1 MIVAGDKPLF
11 WPASRCAIIRA
22 MNLLL
27 LHPDQYLHDALWR
40 LNARQSAHVRT
51 VLNLDEGE
59 QCRAGLLNGGIG
71 MATIKAIKNNEIT
84 VFFKANSK
92 VVAAPPLSLLM
103 ALPRPK
109 MLKRIL
115 IDATSLGIK
124 RIVLIN
130 SWKVDKSYWQTPN
143 LKADLL
149 REKMILGL
157 EQARDTCLPELTL
170 APRFKPF
177 VEDSLDEWAG
187 SGQRLLA
194 HPGDYPTLPCD
205 LAEPVTLAV
214 GPEGGWT
221 HYEVDMLQR
230 HGFACHSFGARILR
244 VETALPAL
252 VGRIMRL
259 P

>member
-1 MIVAGDKPLF
+1 
-11 WPASRCAIIRA
+11 

-27 LHPDQYLHDALWR
+27 LHPEQQLPNGLWR
-40 LNARQSAHVRT
+40 LNERQCHHVLT
-51 VLNLDEGE
+51 VLKLALGDT
-59 QCRAGLLNGGIG
+59 CRAGIVNGDTGKSI
-71 MATIKAIKNNEIT
+71 IKSINNKSIE
-84 VFFKANSK
+84 VDFKVDSQP
-92 VVAAPPLSLLM
+92 VSPLPLSLLL

-109 MLKRIL
+109 MLKRIV

-143 LKADLL
+143 LKAALL
-149 REKMILGL
+149 HEKMLLGL
-157 EQARDTCLPELTL
+157 EQARDTRLPALRL

-177 VEDSLDEWAG
+177 VEDELDDWAG
-187 SGQRLLA
+187 PGRRILA
-194 HPGDYPTLPCD
+194 HPGEYPAMPCD
-205 LAEPVTLAV
+205 LTEPVTLAI

-221 HYEVDMLQR
+221 DYEAGMLQQQ
-230 HGFACHSFGARILR
+230 GFACHSFGQRILR

-252 VGRIMRL
+252 VGRLMKL

>member
-1 MIVAGDKPLF
+1 
-11 WPASRCAIIRA
+11 

-27 LHPDQYLHDALWR
+27 LTPEQHLGNDRWLLSDRQANHVLKVLKLIEGDQ
-40 LNARQSAHVRT
+40 V
-51 VLNLDEGE
+51 
-59 QCRAGLLNGGIG
+59 RAGIFQGGMGIAHIESINNNRIEVLFKVEHQSPSPLGLSVLL
-71 MATIKAIKNNEIT
+71 
-84 VFFKANSK
+84 
-92 VVAAPPLSLLM
+92 

-124 RIVLIN
+124 QIVLIN

-149 REKMILGL
+149 HEKMLLGL
-157 EQARDTCLPELTL
+157 EQARDTTLPTLTL
-170 APRFKPF
+170 APRFRPF
-177 VEDSLDEWAG
+177 VEDELDGWAG
-187 SGQRLLA
+187 NSQRILA
-194 HPGDYPTLPCD
+194 HPGNYPAMPHSLTG
-205 LAEPVTLAV
+205 PVTLAI

-221 HYEVDMLQR
+221 DYEIEMLGKQ
-230 HGFACHSFGARILR
+230 GFQCHSFGSRILR

-252 VGRIMRL
+252 VGRLMQL

>member
-1 MIVAGDKPLF
+1 
-11 WPASRCAIIRA
+11 

-27 LHPDQYLHDALWR
+27 LHPEQALTDGLWR
-40 LNARQSAHVRT
+40 LSDRQARHVCGVLKLSVGDTLRT
-51 VLNLDEGE
+51 GI
-59 QCRAGLLNGGIG
+59 LNGGTG
-71 MATIKAIKNNEIT
+71 KGTIESIKNNGVELT
-84 VFFKANSK
+84 FNPESE
-92 VVAAPPLSLLM
+92 AATPLPLNLLL

-143 LKADLL
+143 LKAELL
-149 REKMILGL
+149 REKMLLGL
-157 EQARDTCLPELTL
+157 EQARDTQMPELIL

-177 VEDSLDEWAG
+177 VEDVLDGWAG
-187 SGQRLLA
+187 DSRRLIA
-194 HPGDYPTLPCD
+194 HPGDFPAMPSD
-205 LAEPVTLAV
+205 LTDAVTLAI

-221 HYEVDMLQR
+221 DYEVEMLR
-230 HGFACHSFGARILR
+230 DKGFACHGFGQRILR

-252 VGRIMRL
+252 VGRVMRL